1 MAKKKA
7 SKKAAKKSAKKPA
20 KKKPAKKTVKRAK
33 KTASRAAKT
42 MMPTCGVSHNH
53 CGGLCDRRQGHPDPE
68 HHCSQCGAW
77 F

>member
-1 MAKKKA
+1 MSPVKKKKAAKKA
-7 SKKAAKKSAKKPA
+7 SKKTAKKTAKKPA
-20 KKKPAKKTVKRAK
+20 KKPAKKA
-33 KTASRAAKT
+33 

-68 HHCSQCGAW
+68 HHCALCGAW